1 MIIDSGSSE
10 NIILKALVDMM
21 GFSTKK
27 TFSILQDKVDKVKD
41 INITE
46 VCCVPFSIGKIYKSD
61 VVCSVVDMDACHL
74 LLGRP

>member
-41 INITE
+41 INIT
-46 VCCVPFSIGKIYKSD
+46 
-61 VVCSVVDMDACHL
+61 
-74 LLGRP
+74 